1 MFIEEILKYN
11 SIAIVGL
18 AKNAGKTECL
28 NYILRHVKNTEK
40 RFPLNSIAI
49 DGESKDQVCQTPKPE
64 IEIFEDMIFITSEMH
79 YRSKRLV
86 AEIMD
91 VSTQQTSLGRLV
103 TARAVSSGKVLLSGP
118 ADTGSLRTLIHEMK
132 RFDVDTTIVDGALSR
147 LSLSSPAV
155 TEAMVLAT
163 GAALSCNIPQ
173 LVRKT
178 KYVYDLICLD
188 EAAPDIIRKLTGIE
202 QGVWSIDEEGN
213 VHDLDIPSVF
223 MLENRKEDVFKH
235 GNTLYVAGAI
245 SDKLLHFLRQ
255 QKQIREITLIM
266 RDFTKM
272 FASMETYYAFVKK
285 GGTIRVLQKS
295 KLLAVCI
302 NPQSPDG
309 YCLDSDELRVAMQE
323 SLGIPVYDV
332 KRIENL
338 KIQ

>member
-1 MFIEEILKYN
+1 
-11 SIAIVGL
+11 
-18 AKNAGKTECL
+18 
-28 NYILRHVKNTEK
+28 
-40 RFPLNSIAI
+40 
-49 DGESKDQVCQTPKPE
+49 
-64 IEIFEDMIFITSEMH
+64 
-79 YRSKRLV
+79 
-86 AEIMD
+86 
-91 VSTQQTSLGRLV
+91 
-103 TARAVSSGKVLLSGP
+103 
-118 ADTGSLRTLIHEMK
+118 MK

-188 EAAPDIIRKLTGIE
+188 EAAPDITRKLADIE
-202 QGVWSIDEEGN
+202 QGVWSIDDEGN

-223 MLENRKEDVFKH
+223 MLENRKDDIFKH

-332 KRIENL
+332 KRIEN
-338 KIQ
+338 

>member
-28 NYILRHVKNTEK
+28 NYILRRVKNTGK
-40 RFPLNSIAI
+40 RFALTSIGI
-49 DGESKDQVCQTPKPE
+49 DGESRDQVCQTPKPE
-64 IEIFEDMIFITSEMH
+64 IEVFEDMIFITSEMH
-79 YRSKRLV
+79 YRDKRLV

-118 ADTGSLRTLIHEMK
+118 ADTGSLRTLIHDMK
-132 RFDVDTTIVDGALSR
+132 RWDVDTTIVDGALSR

-178 KYVYDLICLD
+178 KYVYDLICLN
-188 EAAPDIIRKLTGIE
+188 EAAPDIVRKLMAIE
-202 QGVWSIDEEGN
+202 QGVWSIDDEGN
-213 VHDLDIPSVF
+213 IYDLDIPSVF
-223 MLENRKEDVFKH
+223 MLENKKDDIFNH

-245 SDKLLHFLRQ
+245 SDKLLQFLRQ

-285 GGTIRVLQKS
+285 GGTIQVLQKS

-309 YCLDSDELRVAMQE
+309 YCLDSDELRVAMQT

-332 KRIENL
+332 KRIEN
-338 KIQ
+338 

>member
-28 NYILRHVKNTEK
+28 NYILRRVKNTGK
-40 RFPLNSIAI
+40 RFALTSIGI
-49 DGESKDQVCQTPKPE
+49 DGESRDQVCQTPKPE

-118 ADTGSLRTLIHEMK
+118 ADTGSLRTLIREMK

-188 EAAPDIIRKLTGIE
+188 EAAPDITRKLTDIE
-202 QGVWSIDEEGN
+202 QGVWSIDDEGN
-213 VHDLDIPSVF
+213 IHDLDIPSVF
-223 MLENRKEDVFKH
+223 MLENRKDDIFKH

-285 GGTIRVLQKS
+285 GGTIQVLQKS

-332 KRIENL
+332 KKIENL

>member
-28 NYILRHVKNTEK
+28 NYILRKVKNTGK
-40 RFPLNSIAI
+40 RFALTSIGI
-49 DGESKDQVCQTPKPE
+49 DGENRDQVCQTPKPE

-103 TARAVSSGKVLLSGP
+103 TARAVSSGKALLSGP
-118 ADTGSLRTLIHEMK
+118 ADTGSLK
-132 RFDVDTTIVDGALSR
+132 AR

-163 GAALSCNIPQ
+163 GAAVSCNIPQ

-178 KYVYDLICLD
+178 KYVYDLICL
-188 EAAPDIIRKLTGIE
+188 EKAEPEIIRQLIDIE
-202 QGVWSIDEEGN
+202 QGMWSIDENGK
-213 VHDLDIPSVF
+213 VHDLNIPSVF
-223 MLENRKEDVFKH
+223 MLENNKDEVFKY

-245 SDKLLHFLRQ
+245 SDKLLQFLRQ
-255 QKQIREITLIM
+255 QKQIKEITLII

-272 FASMETYYAFVKK
+272 FASMETYYAFLKK
-285 GGTIRVLQKS
+285 GGIMKVLQKS

-302 NPQSPDG
+302 NPQSPEG

-332 KRIENL
+332 KRIES
-338 KIQ
+338 

>member
-1 MFIEEILKYN
+1 MSSN

-28 NYILRHVKNTEK
+28 NYILRRVKNTGK
-40 RFPLNSIAI
+40 RFALTSIGI
-49 DGESKDQVCQTPKPE
+49 DGESRDQVCQTPKPE
-64 IEIFEDMIFITSEMH
+64 IEVFEDMIFITSEMH
-79 YRSKRLV
+79 YRDKRLV

-118 ADTGSLRTLIHEMK
+118 ADTGSLRTLIHDMK
-132 RFDVDTTIVDGALSR
+132 RWDVDTTIVDGALSR

-178 KYVYDLICLD
+178 KYVYDLICLN
-188 EAAPDIIRKLTGIE
+188 EAAPDIVRKLMAIE
-202 QGVWSIDEEGN
+202 QGVWSIDDEGN
-213 VHDLDIPSVF
+213 IYDLDIPSVF
-223 MLENRKEDVFKH
+223 MLENKKDDIFKH

-245 SDKLLHFLRQ
+245 SDKLLQFLRQ

-285 GGTIRVLQKS
+285 GGTIQVLQKS

-309 YCLDSDELRVAMQE
+309 YCLDSDELRVAMQT

-332 KRIENL
+332 KRIEN
-338 KIQ
+338 

>member
-1 MFIEEILKYN
+1 
-11 SIAIVGL
+11 
-18 AKNAGKTECL
+18 
-28 NYILRHVKNTEK
+28 
-40 RFPLNSIAI
+40 
-49 DGESKDQVCQTPKPE
+49 
-64 IEIFEDMIFITSEMH
+64 
-79 YRSKRLV
+79 
-86 AEIMD
+86 MD

-118 ADTGSLRTLIHEMK
+118 ADTGSLRTLIHDMK
-132 RFDVDTTIVDGALSR
+132 RWDVDTTIVDGALSR

-178 KYVYDLICLD
+178 KYVYDLICLN
-188 EAAPDIIRKLTGIE
+188 EAAPDIVRKLMAIE
-202 QGVWSIDEEGN
+202 QGVWSIDDEGN
-213 VHDLDIPSVF
+213 IYDLDIPSVF
-223 MLENRKEDVFKH
+223 MLENKKDDIFKH

-245 SDKLLHFLRQ
+245 SDKLLQFLRQ

-285 GGTIRVLQKS
+285 GGTIQVLQKS

-309 YCLDSDELRVAMQE
+309 YCLDSDELRVAMQT

-332 KRIENL
+332 KRIENNSQS
-338 KIQ
+338 KI